1 MKFRELKLTTKFM
14 LGMGMILLGTNCI
27 VSFFFYSY
35 VKNLYLEE
43 IYQKTEFTLGYVDA
57 TMEFVRDDLR
67 PRMLHFLPRDVFIS
81 EAMST
86 SVINKKIMARFIR
99 KFPRN
104 VYRRVAPNPMNPKNM
119 VNAFEQKTIDRFNET
134 FEEEPSWQGLI
145 SRDGQQYFI
154 RLKAVRM
161 EKSCLLCHGDPA
173 VSPRSL
179 LKRYG
184 PENGHNWKVGQVIG
198 LESIA
203 IPVAQTFYQIRQAAL
218 VIFLLGL
225 IALSVVLVL
234 INYFHF
240 VVAVR
245 PLRRASAFFKSVVSG
260 EKGLD
265 ALFEI
270 HGSDE
275 IAELANSF
283 NQMIGHLK
291 QSQQEV
297 RSSEAR
303 YRQIFEGSKDGIIVT
318 DCDGLVVDVNNAG
331 IELFGCKNRQE
342 FMQNVTIHDFFVHQE
357 ARNTF
362 LVQMEEQ
369 GFVKDFEAIFKKR
382 DNSEIEVLITATLQ
396 RNEQKH
402 GCLYECIIR
411 DISARKRMEMQIR
424 QTEKLASIG
433 QLAAGVA
440 HEINNPLSIILG
452 YTGLL
457 LKGNQDERLT
467 GDLEIIRNNAGMCK
481 KIVEDLL
488 NFSRQ
493 TDTRFVRMDIA
504 ETIGSVI
511 DVLEGEFSGK
521 GIEIT
526 TDFPDDIPLVPM
538 SGDKIRQVCLN
549 LLINAAQAIEGEGSI
564 RVVGRY
570 EAGENMVRISFS
582 DTGCGIPCKIQH
594 KIFEPFFTTK
604 EPGKGTGLGTSVSYG
619 IIREHGGEISFTS
632 EEGKGTT
639 FSIRLPLEDKP

>member
-1 MKFRELKLTTKFM
+1 M
-14 LGMGMILLGTNCI
+14 LGLGLILLGTNCI
-27 VSFFFYSY
+27 ISIFFYSY

-43 IYQKTEFTLGYVDA
+43 IYQKTEFTLGYIDA

-67 PRMLHFLPRDVFIS
+67 PRMLHFLPKDEFIS

-86 SVINKKIMARFIR
+86 SVVNKKIMARFIK

-104 VYRRVAPNPMNPKNM
+104 VYRRVALNPMNPKNM
-119 VNAFEQKTIDRFNET
+119 ANALEREHIARFNE
-134 FEEEPSWQGLI
+134 EPDLIPGWQGLVA
-145 SRDGQQYFI
+145 RDGRKYFI
-154 RLKAVRM
+154 RMQAVRM

-173 VSPRSL
+173 LAPRSL
-179 LKRYG
+179 LQRYG
-184 PENGHNWKVGQVIG
+184 EKNGHNWKVGRVIG

-203 IPVAQTFYQIRQAAL
+203 IPVDQTFYQIRQAAL
-218 VIFLLGL
+218 VIFVLGL
-225 IALSVVLVL
+225 VALSVVLVL

-265 ALFEI
+265 TRFEI
-270 HGSDE
+270 QGSDE
-275 IAELANSF
+275 IAELGDSF
-283 NQMIGHLK
+283 NRMIGHLK
-291 QSQQEV
+291 ESQDEV
-297 RSSEAR
+297 RSSEAK

-318 DCDGLVVDVNNAG
+318 DCEGLVVDVNNAG
-331 IELFGCKNRQE
+331 IELFGCKNRRE
-342 FMQNVTIHDFFVHQE
+342 FMRNVTIHDFFVHQE
-357 ARNTF
+357 ARNNF
-362 LVQMEEQ
+362 LVRMEEQ
-369 GFVKDFEAIFKKR
+369 GFVKDFEALFRKR
-382 DNSEIEVLITATLQ
+382 DNAEFEVLITATLQ
-396 RNEQKH
+396 RNEQKQ
-402 GCLYECIIR
+402 GCLYECIVR
-411 DISARKRMEMQIR
+411 DISERKSMEMQIR
-424 QTEKLASIG
+424 QAEKLASIG

-457 LKGNQDERLT
+457 LKENQDTRLT

-493 TDTRFVRMDIA
+493 TDTRFERADIA
-504 ETIGSVI
+504 ETVASVI

-521 GIEIT
+521 GIEII
-526 TDFPDDIPLVPM
+526 TDFAADVPLVPM
-538 SGDKIRQVCLN
+538 SVDKIRQVCLN
-549 LLINAAQAIEGEGSI
+549 LMINAAQAIEGEGTI
-564 RVVGRY
+564 RVVTRY
-570 EAGENMVRISFS
+570 RRRENKVLITFT

-604 EPGKGTGLGTSVSYG
+604 EPGQGTGLGTSVSYG
-619 IIREHGGEISFTS
+619 IIEEHGGEIAFSS

-639 FSIRLPLEDKP
+639 FRILLPLEERPK

>member
-1 MKFRELKLTTKFM
+1 M
-14 LGMGMILLGTNCI
+14 LGLGLILLVTNCI
-27 VSFFFYSY
+27 VTIFFYSY

-43 IYQKTEFTLGYVDA
+43 IYQKTEFTLGYINA

-67 PRMLHFLPRDVFIS
+67 PRMLHFLPRDEFIS

-86 SVINKKIMARFIR
+86 SVVNKKIMARFIR
-99 KFPRN
+99 RFPRN
-104 VYRRVAPNPMNPKNM
+104 VYRRVALNPMNPKNAA
-119 VNAFEQKTIDRFNET
+119 NAFERRYIARFNNDSD
-134 FEEEPSWQGLI
+134 PAPGWQGLV
-145 SRDGQQYFI
+145 SKDGQQYFI
-154 RLKAVRM
+154 RLEAVRM
-161 EKSCLLCHGDPA
+161 EKSCLLCHGDPVLA
-173 VSPRSL
+173 PRSL
-179 LKRYG
+179 LQHYG
-184 PENGHNWKVGQVIG
+184 VNNGHNWKVGQVIG

-218 VIFLLGL
+218 VIFIVGL

-265 ALFEI
+265 VRFDVQ
-270 HGSDE
+270 GGDE
-275 IAELANSF
+275 IAELGDSF
-283 NQMIGHLK
+283 NRMIGYLK
-291 QSQQEV
+291 ESQEEV

-303 YRQIFEGSKDGIIVT
+303 YRQIFEGSKEGIIVT
-318 DCDGLVVDVNNAG
+318 DCEGVVLDVNEAG
-331 IELFGCKNRQE
+331 IELFGCRNRDQ
-342 FMQNVTIHDFFVHQE
+342 FMQNVTIHDFFVHPE
-357 ARNTF
+357 IRHKF
-362 LVQMEEQ
+362 LTQMEQQ
-369 GFVKDFEAIFKKR
+369 GFVKDFEALFRKR
-382 DNSEIEVLITATLQ
+382 DNSEFEVLITATLQ
-396 RNEQKH
+396 RKEQQP

-411 DISARKRMEMQIR
+411 DVSERKRMESQIR
-424 QTEKLASIG
+424 QAEKLASIG

-457 LKGNQDERLT
+457 LKENQDTDRT

-493 TDTRFVRMDIA
+493 TDTRFVRADIA
-504 ETIGSVI
+504 EIIGSVI
-511 DVLEGEFSGK
+511 DVLEGEFLGK
-521 GIEIT
+521 GIEVI
-526 TDFPDDIPLVPM
+526 TDFADDIPLVPM
-538 SGDKIRQVCLN
+538 SVDKIRQVCLN
-549 LLINAAQAIEGEGSI
+549 LLINAAQAMESGGTI

-570 EAGENMVRISFS
+570 EKKADMVLVSFA
-582 DTGCGIPCKIQH
+582 DTGCGIPCKIRH
-594 KIFEPFFTTK
+594 KIFDPFFTTK

-619 IIREHGGEISFTS
+619 IIEEHGGEISFTS

-639 FSIRLPLEDKP
+639 FRIRLPLEEQSK

>member
-1 MKFRELKLTTKFM
+1 MKLPTKFM
-14 LGMGMILLGTNCI
+14 LGLGLILLGTNCI
-27 VSFFFYSY
+27 ISIFFYSY

-43 IYQKTEFTLGYVDA
+43 IYQKTEFTLGYIDA

-67 PRMLHFLPRDVFIS
+67 PRMLHFLPKDEFIS

-86 SVINKKIMARFIR
+86 SVVNKKIMARFIN

-104 VYRRVAPNPMNPKNM
+104 VYRRVALNPMNPQSAA
-119 VNAFEQKTIDRFNET
+119 NAFERDHIARFNT
-134 FEEEPSWQGLI
+134 GTGSPSSWQGLV
-145 SRDGQQYFI
+145 SKDDGKYFI
-154 RLKAVRM
+154 RLEAVRM
-161 EKSCLLCHGDPA
+161 EKSCLLCHGEADHA
-173 VSPRSL
+173 PRSL
-179 LKRYG
+179 LLRYG
-184 PENGHNWKVGQVIG
+184 TKNGHNWKVGQVVG

-203 IPVAQTFYQIRQAAL
+203 IPVDQTFYQIRQATM

-245 PLRRASAFFKSVVSG
+245 PLRRASTFFKSVVSG

-265 ALFEI
+265 ARFEV

-275 IAELANSF
+275 IAELGDSF
-283 NQMIGHLK
+283 NRMVGHLK
-291 QSQQEV
+291 ESQQEV
-297 RSSEAR
+297 RSSEAK

-318 DCDGLVVDVNNAG
+318 DCEGLVVDVNNAG
-331 IELFGCKNRQE
+331 IELFGCKNRRE
-342 FMQNVTIHDFFVHQE
+342 FMRNVTIHDFFVHRE
-357 ARNTF
+357 ERNTF
-362 LVQMEEQ
+362 LVRMEEQ
-369 GFVKDFEAIFKKR
+369 GFVKDFEALFRKR
-382 DNSEIEVLITATLQ
+382 DNSEFEVLITATLQ
-396 RNEQKH
+396 RNEQKQ

-411 DISARKRMEMQIR
+411 DVSERKSMEMQIR
-424 QTEKLASIG
+424 QAEKLASIG

-457 LKGNQDERLT
+457 LKENRDTLLT
-467 GDLEIIRNNAGMCK
+467 GDLEIIRSNAGMCK

-493 TDTRFVRMDIA
+493 TDTRFVRADIA
-504 ETIGSVI
+504 ETVASVI

-521 GIEIT
+521 GIEII
-526 TDFPDDIPLVPM
+526 TDFADDIPLVPM
-538 SGDKIRQVCLN
+538 SVDKIRQVCLN
-549 LLINAAQAIEGEGSI
+549 LMINAAQAIEGEGTI
-564 RVVGRY
+564 RVETRL
-570 EAGENMVRISFS
+570 EEEENMVRISFT

-604 EPGKGTGLGTSVSYG
+604 EPGQGTGLGTSVSYG
-619 IIREHGGEISFTS
+619 IIEEHGGEISFIS

-639 FSIRLPLEDKP
+639 FLIRLPLEEQPK

>member
-1 MKFRELKLTTKFM
+1 MKLPTKFM
-14 LGMGMILLGTNCI
+14 LGLGLILLGTNCI
-27 VSFFFYSY
+27 ISIFFYSY

-43 IYQKTEFTLGYVDA
+43 LYQKTEFTLGYIDA

-67 PRMLHFLPRDVFIS
+67 PRMLHFLPRDEFIS

-86 SVINKKIMARFIR
+86 SVVNKKIMARFIKR
-99 KFPRN
+99 FPRN
-104 VYRRVAPNPMNPKNM
+104 VYRRVALNPMNPANRA
-119 VNAFEQKTIDRFNET
+119 NAFERAHIARFNE
-134 FEEEPSWQGLI
+134 EPDQTPGWQGLV
-145 SRDGQQYFI
+145 SRDGLQYFV
-154 RLKAVRM
+154 RMQAVRM
-161 EKSCLLCHGDPA
+161 EKSCLLCHGDPSMA
-173 VSPRSL
+173 PRSL
-179 LKRYG
+179 VRRYG
-184 PENGHNWKVGQVIG
+184 AENGHNWKIGQVIG

-218 VIFLLGL
+218 VIFIVGL

-265 ALFEI
+265 SRFEV

-275 IAELANSF
+275 IAELGDSF
-283 NQMIGHLK
+283 NRMIGHLK
-291 QSQQEV
+291 QSQEEV
-297 RSSEAR
+297 RSSEAK

-318 DCDGLVVDVNNAG
+318 DCEGLVVDVNNAG
-331 IELFGCKNRQE
+331 IELFGCKNRRE
-342 FMQNVTIHDFFVHQE
+342 FMRNVTIHDFFVHRQE
-357 ARNTF
+357 RNNF
-362 LVQMEEQ
+362 LVRMEEQ
-369 GFVKDFEAIFKKR
+369 GYVKDFEALFRKR
-382 DNSEIEVLITATLQ
+382 DNSEFEVLITATLQ
-396 RNEQKH
+396 RKEKEP
-402 GCLYECIIR
+402 GCLYECIVR
-411 DISARKRMEMQIR
+411 DVSERKSMEMQIR
-424 QTEKLASIG
+424 QAEKLASIG

-457 LKGNQDERLT
+457 LKENRDDRQA

-493 TDTRFVRMDIA
+493 TDTRFVRADIG
-504 ETIGSVI
+504 ETVASVI

-521 GIEIT
+521 GIAII
-526 TDFPDDIPLVPM
+526 TDFADDIPAVPM
-538 SGDKIRQVCLN
+538 SVDKIRQVCLN
-549 LLINAAQAIEGEGSI
+549 LMINAAQAIEGEGTI
-564 RVVGRY
+564 QVVGRY
-570 EAGENMVRISFS
+570 EARDNMVRISFI

-604 EPGKGTGLGTSVSYG
+604 EPGQGTGLGTSVSYG
-619 IIREHGGEISFTS
+619 IIEEHGGEIAFTS

-639 FSIRLPLEDKP
+639 FWIRLPLKEQPQ